1 MSLMKHMEVPRNEYE
16 KLKIYIAGPMR
27 GYKNLNH
34 EAFDRAEKNL
44 KSKIIY
50 DPINPAK
57 LDKEYGLDP
66 SKEMSKKELRDALL
80 RDIEAVFES
89 DCIYMLRG
97 WERSEGARM
106 EHALAVAL
114 GMSIQ
119 YEL

>member
-1 MSLMKHMEVPRNEYE
+1 MKHMEVPRNEYE

-57 LDKEYGLDP
+57 LDKE
-66 SKEMSKKELRDALL
+66 
-80 RDIEAVFES
+80 
-89 DCIYMLRG
+89 
-97 WERSEGARM
+97 
-106 EHALAVAL
+106 
-114 GMSIQ
+114 
-119 YEL
+119 